1 MFFVKNV
8 TCIIEFK
15 ISKSKGDFYEKILKL
30 QKMKMAS
37 KKVNIPLSSGF
48 SVSCVQ
54 SCTIK

>member
-1 MFFVKNV
+1 MK
-8 TCIIEFK
+8 
-15 ISKSKGDFYEKILKL
+15 KILKL
-30 QKMKMAS
+30 QKMKTAS